1 MGYTENNEIKCRLV
15 GEINAMHCLY
25 RNNPGRQILANHV
38 YECMYILDA
47 NAYARN
53 PGGASESIQK
63 MVDKI
68 EGEMLAS
75 RLWNEQK
82 LAYPIKGRYKG
93 AYWLSYFR
101 CNPLKLVDFNRACQ
115 LNDIILRHL
124 AVKIEPRL
132 VEALVG
138 AAKGE
143 IIREDSAET
152 SVETSNDSKDSIDSK
167 ETAAVDA

>member
-1 MGYTENNEIKCRLV
+1 MASN
-15 GEINAMHCLY
+15 
-25 RNNPGRQILANHV
+25 V

-53 PGGASESIQK
+53 PAGASESIQK
-63 MVDKI
+63 MVDKVD
-68 EGEMLAS
+68 GEMLAS

-101 CNPLKLVDFNRACQ
+101 CDSSRLVEFNRACQ
-115 LNDIILRHL
+115 LNDIVLRHL

-132 VEALVG
+132 VDALVG
-138 AAKGE
+138 AARGE
-143 IIREDSAET
+143 AVAEAPAET
-152 SVETSNDSKDSIDSK
+152 GDEATAEASDTSESK

>member
-1 MGYTENNEIKCRLV
+1 MATRVWTWRCGILR
-15 GEINAMHCLY
+15 
-25 RNNPGRQILANHV
+25 RQTLASNV

-53 PGGASESIQK
+53 PAGAAENIQK
-63 MVDKI
+63 LVDKVD
-68 EGEMLAS
+68 GEMLAS

-101 CNPLKLVDFNRACQ
+101 CETTRLVEFNRACQ
-115 LNDIILRHL
+115 LNDSILRHL
-124 AVKIEPRL
+124 AVRVEPRL
-132 VEALVG
+132 VDALVG

-143 IIREDSAET
+143 VVRTDEAEENVPT
-152 SVETSNDSKDSIDSK
+152 KK
-167 ETAAVDA
+167 ETTEKEAAKA

>member
-1 MGYTENNEIKCRLV
+1 
-15 GEINAMHCLY
+15 
-25 RNNPGRQILANHV
+25 
-38 YECMYILDA
+38 MYILDP

-53 PGGASESIQK
+53 PAGASESIQK
-63 MVDKI
+63 MVDKV
-68 EGEMLAS
+68 EGEILAS

-101 CNPLKLVDFNRACQ
+101 CDSSRMAEFNRACQ
-115 LNDIILRHL
+115 LNDLVLRHL

-132 VEALVG
+132 VDALVA

-143 IIREDSAET
+143 AVRADAAEPT
-152 SVETSNDSKDSIDSK
+152 EETVSGKKDQASR
-167 ETAAVDA
+167 ETAAVDG

>member
-1 MGYTENNEIKCRLV
+1 MASN
-15 GEINAMHCLY
+15 
-25 RNNPGRQILANHV
+25 V

-53 PGGASESIQK
+53 PAGASESIQK

-68 EGEMLAS
+68 DGEMLAS

-101 CNPLKLVDFNRACQ
+101 CDSTRLVEFNRSCQ
-115 LNDIILRHL
+115 LNDIVLRHL
-124 AVKIEPRL
+124 AVKVEPRL
-132 VEALVG
+132 VDTLVA

-143 IIREDSAET
+143 IVREDVADATPESPAE
-152 SVETSNDSKDSIDSK
+152 NKDAAESK
-167 ETAAVDA
+167 EAAAVDG

>member
-1 MGYTENNEIKCRLV
+1 MRPWVVISRRE
-15 GEINAMHCLY
+15 
-25 RNNPGRQILANHV
+25 ILASNV

-53 PGGASESIQK
+53 PAGAAEGIQK
-63 MVDKI
+63 MVDKV

-101 CNPLKLVDFNRACQ
+101 CDSTRLVEFNRACQ
-115 LNDIILRHL
+115 LNDMVLRHL
-124 AVKIEPRL
+124 AVKVESRL
-132 VEALVG
+132 VDTLVAAARGEVVKTETPQADAAEAAG
-138 AAKGE
+138 K
-143 IIREDSAET
+143 S
-152 SVETSNDSKDSIDSK
+152 DSKE
-167 ETAAVDA
+167 ETAAVDG

>member
-1 MGYTENNEIKCRLV
+1 MASN
-15 GEINAMHCLY
+15 
-25 RNNPGRQILANHV
+25 V

-53 PGGASESIQK
+53 PAGAAESVQK
-63 MVDKI
+63 MVDKV

-101 CNPLKLVDFNRACQ
+101 CDSSRLVEFNRACQ
-115 LNDIILRHL
+115 LNDLVLRHL
-124 AVKIEPRL
+124 AVKVEPRL
-132 VEALVG
+132 VDALVG

-143 IIREDSAET
+143 TVAEPAPEKSDEKAESADASEKA
-152 SVETSNDSKDSIDSK
+152 E

>member
-1 MGYTENNEIKCRLV
+1 MQRPRVVNSR
-15 GEINAMHCLY
+15 
-25 RNNPGRQILANHV
+25 RQILASNV

-53 PGGASESIQK
+53 PAGAAESIQK
-63 MVDKI
+63 LVDKV

-101 CNPLKLVDFNRACQ
+101 CESTRLGEFNRACQ
-115 LNDIILRHL
+115 LNDIVLRHL
-124 AVKIEPRL
+124 AVKVEPRL
-132 VEALVG
+132 VDTLV
-138 AAKGE
+138 AAARGE
-143 IIREDSAET
+143 TISADAPQAET
-152 SVETSNDSKDSIDSK
+152 VEAVAASGSSE
-167 ETAAVDA
+167 ETAAVDG

>member
-1 MGYTENNEIKCRLV
+1 MASN
-15 GEINAMHCLY
+15 
-25 RNNPGRQILANHV
+25 V

-53 PGGASESIQK
+53 PAGASEGIQK

-68 EGEMLAS
+68 DGKMLAS

-93 AYWLSYFR
+93 AYWRSYFR
-101 CNPLKLVDFNRACQ
+101 CDSSRLVEFNRACQ
-115 LNDIILRHL
+115 LNDIVLRHL
-124 AVKIEPRL
+124 AVKVEPRL
-132 VEALVG
+132 VDTLVA

-143 IIREDSAET
+143 IVREDTAEA
-152 SVETSNDSKDSIDSK
+152 VPETATTETKETADSK
-167 ETAAVDA
+167 EAAAVDG